1 MGRQWFGGPDFLR
14 RRHRAAL
21 SESFSF
27 LFLNVVVPM
36 HQSRFGSRFLWVRF
50 LKLAFLTVGVCF
62 PEAPLSARSPQ
73 LTQQLLAESP
83 EELAADVLRF
93 GDPVRGAI
101 WFYRPELN
109 CAKCHEPGAGLRRL
123 GPDLTERRE
132 VTLPHLIQAVL
143 QPSAVIRQG
152 YETTVLSLVDGRQL
166 SGIVVEQNNQRLL
179 LDRIEEPT
187 EPLAVS
193 LEEIEDRKLTQLS
206 TMPEGL
212 ANQLADRKEF
222 LDLVA
227 YLNELAKGGPPRAAE
242 LRPTT
247 SLAALAPLP
256 EYESHVDHR
265 GLIAGWNGETLREGA
280 EVYRLRC
287 ASCHGDLASEGS
299 MPTSLRFPS
308 GKFKR
313 GSDPYSMYQTL
324 THGYGMMIPQR
335 WMVPKQKYAV
345 IQYIR
350 EAFLRETNPSQ
361 YVPLSEAY
369 LVGLPA
375 GDTLGPDPVESRPW
389 TTMDYGPSLLNT
401 IEVSEDRSNIAQK
414 GLVIR
419 LDDGPG
425 GVESGTHWLMYDHDT
440 LRVAGAW
447 SGEFID
453 YNGIHFNGVHGQH
466 PRVAGTVHLQ
476 NPTGPGWGRPADGSF
491 VDERLTGRDGRHYG
505 PLERGW
511 AKYRGLYRF
520 GRQTILKYTVDQTE
534 ILETP
539 SLRYAADQPQFVR
552 TLNFGPRSRDLILQ
566 VVRANRP
573 FEATPAGMLSH
584 QPVSALA
591 PDAPVQFDGA
601 SFFQIDGADRW
612 NTSDR
617 DFSITAQIK
626 TKADGT
632 IICKTRNQEQWV
644 PMGQS
649 LFLRDGRPTFDV
661 GWVGAVQANRAVNDG
676 EWHEVAVTWT
686 AMDRRIRFFVDGRP
700 AGDGELG
707 VKQPLRDAVLR
718 IGATNDNFPE
728 RSYLQGELRAVRI
741 FDRALSADELSQVEQ
756 RDAQRPLASWA
767 EFTGPIVTAGPVD
780 SVLGTAERRGR
791 GAEATNAPQGL
802 LVSAYSNLGQVSREQ
817 WIADAEGTLR
827 LRIPAGAEPLRL
839 SLAMTSLTAAA
850 DLEKVAAA
858 LASDP
863 PRPTDLE
870 PLTRGG
876 PANWPKLEVTEIQQG
891 AGSGPFVVDVLQHP
905 EQNSG
910 NCRLRLTGL
919 DFHPTDVDA
928 LVVCDWD
935 GSVWMVRG
943 TGQIGQK
950 AKITWRRIAAGLFQ
964 PLGIK
969 FRDGVI
975 YVTCRDQLVALHD
988 LNGDGEMDWYE
999 CFNND
1004 HQVTEHFHEF
1014 AMGLQTDAEGNFYYA
1029 KSARHALPAIV
1040 PHHGTLL
1047 KVSADGQQTE
1057 IVANGFRAANGV
1069 CLNPDGTFV
1078 VTDQEGHWN
1087 PKNRINWV
1095 RPGGFY
1101 GNMFGY
1107 HEVADSSDS
1116 AMEPPMCWITNAMDR
1131 SPGELLWVESRR
1143 WGPLSGALLN
1153 LSYGYGKIFV
1163 APHERVD
1170 GQVQGGMCEL
1180 PLPQFPTGIMRGRF
1194 SPVDGQ
1200 LYCCG
1205 MFAWSSTQE
1214 QPGGLYRVRYTGQP
1228 ANLPLELHAR
1238 PKTFEIVF
1246 SDPLDARA
1254 AADPNNFAVKAWDLK
1269 RSANY
1274 GSEHLNE
1281 RKWAVTR
1288 SELLPDGRTVRLEIP
1303 EVEPTWG
1310 MEVGY
1315 ALKSKSG
1322 QPFSGKIHNTIHRL
1336 GE

>member
-1 MGRQWFGGPDFLR
+1 MYQPRFGLRFFLASC
-14 RRHRAAL
+14 HSLALLAAL
-21 SESFSF
+21 ICSSTST
-27 LFLNVVVPM
+27 
-36 HQSRFGSRFLWVRF
+36 
-50 LKLAFLTVGVCF
+50 LT
-62 PEAPLSARSPQ
+62 AQQPQ
-73 LTQQLLAESP
+73 LTKQLLAENP

-109 CAKCHEPGAGLRRL
+109 CAKCHELGTSGRRL

-132 VTLPHLIQAVL
+132 ATLPHLIQAVL

-166 SGIVVEQNNQRLL
+166 SGIVVEQNAQRLL

-187 EPLAVS
+187 EPLAVP
-193 LEEIEDRKLTQLS
+193 LDEIDERKLTQLS

-222 LDLVA
+222 LDVVA

-265 GLIAGWNGETLREGA
+265 GLIASWNGELFREG
-280 EVYRLRC
+280 EEIYRLRC

-335 WMVPKQKYAV
+335 WMVPQQKYAV
-345 IQYIR
+345 IHYIR
-350 EAFLRETNPSQ
+350 EALIRDANPSQ
-361 YVPLSEAY
+361 YFPVDEAY
-369 LVGLPA
+369 LSRLPA
-375 GDTLGPDPVESRPW
+375 GDTRGPAPVESRPW
-389 TTMDYGPSLLNT
+389 TVMDYGPSLLNT

-414 GLVIR
+414 GLVVR

-425 GVESGTHWLMYDHDT
+425 GVESGSHWLMYDHDT
-440 LRVAGAW
+440 MRVAGAW

-476 NPTGPGWGRPADGSF
+476 NPVGPGWGRPEDGAF
-491 VDERLTGRDGRHYG
+491 VDERLAGRDGRHYG
-505 PLERGW
+505 PIDRSW
-511 AKYRGLYRF
+511 AQYKGLYRF
-520 GRQTILKYTVDQTE
+520 GRQTILKYTVGDTE

-539 SLRYAADQPQFVR
+539 SLRYVADQPQFVR
-552 TLNFGPRSRDLILQ
+552 TLNLGPRSRDLVLQ
-566 VVRANRP
+566 VARAAGP
-573 FEATPAGMLSH
+573 FEASRGGMLYRK
-584 QPVSALA
+584 PVAERA
-591 PDAPVQFDGA
+591 DNAPVQFDGQT
-601 SFFQIDGADRW
+601 FFQVGEADRW
-612 NTSDR
+612 NTADR
-617 DFSITAQIK
+617 DFSITARVK
-626 TKADGT
+626 TKSNGT
-632 IICKTRNQEQWV
+632 ILCKTRDQEQWV

-649 LFLRDGRPTFDV
+649 LFLRDGRPTLDV
-661 GWVGAVQANRAVNDG
+661 GWVGAVQANRTVNDG
-676 EWHEVAVTWT
+676 QWHEVALTWT
-686 AMDRRIRFFVDGRP
+686 AADKRVRFYVDGRP
-700 AGDGELG
+700 AGEGELS
-707 VKQPLRDAVLR
+707 VKQPLRDSVIR

-728 RSYLQGELRAVRI
+728 RSYFEGELEAVRI
-741 FDRALSADELSQVEQ
+741 FDRALTAEDLSQVQE
-756 RDAQRPLASWA
+756 RGEQRPLATWNRFSEKAVAA
-767 EFTGPIVTAGPVD
+767 EPAD
-780 SVLGTAERRGR
+780 AALGLADRLGR
-791 GAEATNAPQGL
+791 GVGSATAPQGL
-802 LVSAYSNLGQVSREQ
+802 LVAAYNNRGEVSAEQ
-817 WIADAEGTLR
+817 WSADAEGNLR
-827 LRIPAGAEPLRL
+827 LRIPAGDQPLRL
-839 SLAMTSLTAAA
+839 TLAMTSLAVDAE
-850 DLEKVAAA
+850 LEKVEAA
-858 LASDP
+858 LAKDP
-863 PRPTDLE
+863 PLPADLS
-870 PLTRGG
+870 PLTLGG
-876 PANWPKLEVTEIQQG
+876 PANWPTMEQSELQV
-891 AGSGPFVVDVLQHP
+891 GSGNGPFVVDVLQHP
-905 EQNSG
+905 EKNAGNS
-910 NCRLRLTGL
+910 RMRLTGL
-919 DFHPTDVDA
+919 DFHPADPDTMA
-928 LVVCDWD
+928 VCDWD
-935 GSVWMVRG
+935 GGVWIVRG
-943 TGQIGQK
+943 ISQTESG
-950 AKITWRRIAAGLFQ
+950 AKLTWRRIAAGLFQ
-964 PLGIK
+964 PLGLK

-999 CFNND
+999 CFNSD

-1029 KSARHALPAIV
+1029 KSARHALPAVV

-1047 KVSADGQQTE
+1047 KVSADGQRTE
-1057 IVANGFRAANGV
+1057 IIANGFRAANGV
-1069 CLNPDGTFV
+1069 CLNPDGSFV

-1095 RPGGFY
+1095 KPGGFY

-1107 HEVADSSDS
+1107 HSVTDSSDA
-1116 AMEPPMCWITNAMDR
+1116 AMDPPMCWITNAMDR
-1131 SPGELLWVESRR
+1131 SPGELLWVDSQR
-1143 WGPLSGALLN
+1143 WGPLSGSLLN
-1153 LSYGYGKIFV
+1153 LSYGYGKIFI

-1214 QPGGLYRVRYTGQP
+1214 QPGGLYRVRFTGKP
-1228 ANLPLELHAR
+1228 ANLPIALHA
-1238 PKTFEIVF
+1238 KKAAFEIVF
-1246 SDPLDARA
+1246 SDPLDAQA
-1254 AADPNNFAVKAWDLK
+1254 AADPKNYAVKAWDLK

-1281 RKWAVTR
+1281 RKWAVAKA
-1288 SELLPDGRTVRLEIP
+1288 ELLADGRTVRLEIP
-1303 EVEPTWG
+1303 EVMPTWG
-1310 MEVGY
+1310 MEIVY
-1315 ALKSKSG
+1315 ALKG
-1322 QPFSGKIHNTIHRL
+1322 AAGEPFSGKLHNTIHRL
-1336 GE
+1336 GK